1 MLRSLKAYSNFKL
14 MKKIAAIGASMLL
27 GITIYGQSKETDSFF
42 LKKGTGVMVSYI
54 IKRSYDDS
62 GNLINERKFATDTYK
77 ELSSIFKGRF
87 KRFNKKGRHN
97 N

>member
-1 MLRSLKAYSNFKL
+1 MAARKWGYDWWITQTHTYGPDGLLK
-14 MKKIAAIGASMLL
+14 
-27 GITIYGQSKETDSFF
+27 QSKETDSFF

>member
-1 MLRSLKAYSNFKL
+1 
-14 MKKIAAIGASMLL
+14 
-27 GITIYGQSKETDSFF
+27 
-42 LKKGTGVMVSYI
+42 MVSYI